1 MSVSGVI
8 NKRYMS
14 ARERHMLDIAVS
26 VKERI
31 AGDCDVSGYAYE
43 VSNVVSDLLAA
54 CNVRKV
60 KNSDVYTQTLMRMY
74 VVFVAGDEIG
84 VGGSLIDYCAE
95 HCVDATNG
103 YRIRLRDGDKRADE
117 IRACM
122 KSAITEHALV
132 PQGELNLLADVG
144 IVL

>member
-8 NKRYMS
+8 DKRYMS

-26 VKERI
+26 VRERI
-31 AGDCDVSGYAYE
+31 TSDCDVSGYAYE
-43 VSNVVSDLLAA
+43 VSNAVSDLLAA
-54 CNVRKV
+54 CDVRKV

-74 VVFVAGDEIG
+74 IVFVAGDEIG

-95 HCVDATNG
+95 HCVDAVNG

-117 IRACM
+117 ICVRM
-122 KSAITEHALV
+122 KSAIAERALV
-132 PQGELNLLADVG
+132 PQREFDLLADVG
-144 IVL
+144 IML